1 MAEVTVE
8 QLAKVVG
15 APVERLLQQMNAAGL
30 SQTSGK
36 ESVSDGEKKQLLA
49 FLKSSHGVD
58 GEDESD
64 SQGRI
69 TLKRKSVSTLK
80 VAGAT
85 GKSKTVN
92 VEVRKKRTFTK
103 RELGPEAE
111 QEQQKIAEDAAHI
124 AEGDTKRRAEVE
136 ARRTAEEKVR
146 AREAEEARKIAE
158 KEAARRKAEEEVQ
171 RKAVEEARRKQA
183 EEQAKRKESGTDD
196 RRGANKRRGKKAGG
210 RDDDDRRGR
219 GRGRGGRD
227 DRRGRGAPRRGLT
240 SEALSHG
247 FAKPTAPIVREVAVP
262 ETITVAELADKMAVK
277 AADVIKLMFKL
288 GTMATINQ
296 VIDQDTATI
305 IVEEMGHKIK
315 LIKAD
320 AIEDTLDQSF
330 EEATGEEISRAPV
343 VTVMGHVDHGKT
355 SLLDYIRKAK
365 VQAGEAGGITQHIGA
380 YHVETERGMIT
391 FLDTPGHAAF
401 TAMRAR
407 GAKATDIVILV
418 VAADDGVMPQT
429 EEAVQHAR
437 AAGVPLVVAVNK
449 MDKEE
454 ADPDRVKNELAARDV
469 IPEDWG
475 GDVQFVPVSA
485 HTGMGIDDLLESILL
500 QAEVLELSAVAEGPA
515 RGVVIESRLDKGRGP
530 VATVLVQSGQL
541 NQGDNVLVGQQYGR
555 IRAMLDEN
563 GRPVKAAGPCIPVEV
578 LGLDGT
584 PDAGDELIFVKD
596 ERKAREIAL
605 FRQGKFREVKLA
617 RQQAAKLE
625 NIFNSMGEEEA
636 RILNIVL
643 KADVRGSLEA
653 LTAAL
658 EELGNEEVKV
668 KVISGA
674 VGGITETDA
683 NLALASQAVMV
694 GFNVRADAT
703 ARRIVESEG
712 LDLRYYSVIYDIIDD
727 VKQALTGMLKA
738 EFREDIVGVAEVR
751 DVFRAPKIGAI
762 AGCMVIEGTVFRN
775 ERIRVLRDNVVIY
788 EGELESLRRYKD
800 DVNEVRNGMEC
811 GIGVKNYNDVRV
823 GDKIEVYKSVE
834 VQRSL

>member
-15 APVERLLQQMNAAGL
+15 APVERLLQQINAAGL

-36 ESVSDGEKKQLLA
+36 ESISDGEKRQLLA
-49 FLKSSHGVD
+49 FLKNSHGVD
-58 GEDESD
+58 EPVDGEQS
-64 SQGRI
+64 RI

-80 VAGAT
+80 VSSAA

-92 VEVRKKRTFTK
+92 VEVRKKRTVPK
-103 RELGPEAE
+103 QRELGPEAE
-111 QEQQKIAEDAAHI
+111 QEKQKIAEDAVHI
-124 AEGDTKRRAEVE
+124 AEGDTKCRAELE
-136 ARRTAEEKVR
+136 ARHSAEEAIRV
-146 AREAEEARKIAE
+146 REAEEARKVAE
-158 KEAARRKAEEEVQ
+158 QEAARRKAEEEVQ

-183 EEQAKRKESGTDD
+183 EEQAKRKETGGGDD
-196 RRGANKRRGKKAGG
+196 RRGGKRRGKKAGG

-247 FAKPTAPIVREVAVP
+247 FARPTAPIVREVSVP
-262 ETITVAELADKMAVK
+262 ETITVAELASKMAIK
-277 AADVIKLMFKL
+277 AADVIKVMFKL
-288 GTMATINQ
+288 GSMATINQ

-305 IVEEMGHKIK
+305 VVEEMGHKVK

-330 EEATGEEISRAPV
+330 EEIAGEEISRAPV

-437 AAGVPLVVAVNK
+437 AAGVPLVIAVNK
-449 MDKEE
+449 MDKED

-485 HTGMGIDDLLESILL
+485 HTGMGIDNLLESVLL
-500 QAEVLELSAVAEGPA
+500 QAEVLELKAVAEGPA

-563 GRPVKAAGPCIPVEV
+563 GRPVKSAGPCIPVEV

-584 PDAGDELIFVKD
+584 PGAGDELIFVKD

-625 NIFNSMGEEEA
+625 NLFSSMGEEEA
-636 RILNIVL
+636 RVLNIVL

-658 EELGNEEVKV
+658 EELGNKEVKV

-703 ARRIVESEG
+703 ARRIVEGEG

-738 EFREDIVGVAEVR
+738 EFREEIVW
-751 DVFRAPKIGAI
+751 
-762 AGCMVIEGTVFRN
+762 C
-775 ERIRVLRDNVVIY
+775 
-788 EGELESLRRYKD
+788 
-800 DVNEVRNGMEC
+800 C
-811 GIGVKNYNDVRV
+811 
-823 GDKIEVYKSVE
+823 
-834 VQRSL
+834 